1 MWKTKTKKD
10 LDEINFVD
18 IKTIQLTVKINNTNY
33 IKIITNL

>member
-10 LDEINFVD
+10 LDEITFFD